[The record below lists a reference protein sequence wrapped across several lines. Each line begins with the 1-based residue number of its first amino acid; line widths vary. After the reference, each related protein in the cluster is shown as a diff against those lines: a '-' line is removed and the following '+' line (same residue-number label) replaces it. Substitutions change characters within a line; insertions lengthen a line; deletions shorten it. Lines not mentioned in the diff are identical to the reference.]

1 MRIGNIEL
9 DSPVVLAP
17 MAGISD
23 LPYRVIC
30 RKFGCGL
37 TVSEMVSAK
46 GLLYKNEKTFAML
59 QIGEAE
65 RPTAIQL
72 FGSVPE
78 ELAEAAKIV
87 EARGADIVD
96 FNMGCPV
103 PKVVNN
109 GEGSAMM
116 KNVKLAAE
124 VVNAMVKA
132 VKKPVTVKIRKGFA
146 AGDANAPEF
155 AKAMEEAGAAAIAV
169 HGRTREQYYSG
180 KADWDIIAAVKQ
192 NVSIPVI
199 GNGDIFTPQDAER
212 MLKYTGCDGI
222 MVARGAQGN
231 PWIFSSI
238 KEYLYLKGLIDKE
251 SCNYEISEQCR
262 PTEKEGYNLS
272 VCKNDL
278 EKSDEK
284 EKTNMIGKP
293 GFDEVY
299 TMIAR
304 HLDMLTKLKGEWT
317 AVREMRS
324 HIAWYT
330 EGFPYSAGLRRE
342 INQCQ
347 SQQEILEYLSDY
359 GERLKNGKNIHSF

>member
-109 GEGSAMM
+109 GEGSALM
-116 KNVKLAAE
+116 KTPELAGKILE
-124 VVNAMVKA
+124 AMVKA
-132 VKKPVTVKIRKGFA
+132 VENGTITKERLDQSVRRVLKLKI
-146 AGDANAPEF
+146 E
-155 AKAMEEAGAAAIAV
+155 
-169 HGRTREQYYSG
+169 
-180 KADWDIIAAVKQ
+180 
-192 NVSIPVI
+192 
-199 GNGDIFTPQDAER
+199 
-212 MLKYTGCDGI
+212 
-222 MVARGAQGN
+222 
-231 PWIFSSI
+231 
-238 KEYLYLKGLIDKE
+238 KGLR
-251 SCNYEISEQCR
+251 Y
-262 PTEKEGYNLS
+262 
-272 VCKNDL
+272 
-278 EKSDEK
+278 
-284 EKTNMIGKP
+284 
-293 GFDEVY
+293 
-299 TMIAR
+299 A
-304 HLDMLTKLKGEWT
+304 
-317 AVREMRS
+317 
-324 HIAWYT
+324 
-330 EGFPYSAGLRRE
+330 
-342 INQCQ
+342 
-347 SQQEILEYLSDY
+347 
-359 GERLKNGKNIHSF
+359 